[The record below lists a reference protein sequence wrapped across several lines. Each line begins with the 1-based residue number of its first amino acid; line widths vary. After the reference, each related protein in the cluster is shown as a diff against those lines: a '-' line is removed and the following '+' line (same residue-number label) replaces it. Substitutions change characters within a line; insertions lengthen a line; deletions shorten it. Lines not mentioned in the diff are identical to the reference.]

1 MNTPHALRRRLLAA
15 LALGGIAQQSGLI
28 DALAQAT
35 TAARPPTPTS
45 GDLPRT
51 LPDWGPMPE
60 LRGLSDWFNSAPLDK
75 AALQGKVVVVDFWAL
90 GCINCRNALPHVAQ
104 WHERYKDQGLVV
116 LGIHAPEFDAERPA
130 AAVKQAAARL
140 KLNFPIALDNE
151 FETWRAF
158 RNEYWPAHYFVDRQG
173 RIRHRHYGEGEYAYG
188 EQVIQSLLSEH
199 SGAQRS

>member
-1 MNTPHALRRRLLAA
+1 MNTPYALRRRLLAA
-15 LALGGIAQQSGLI
+15 LTLGGLAQQSGWI
-28 DALAQAT
+28 DVLAQAT
-35 TAARPPTPTS
+35 TATRPPTP
-45 GDLPRT
+45 GA

-60 LRGLSDWFNSAPLDK
+60 LRGLSDWFNSAALDK

-104 WHERYKDQGLVV
+104 WHEKYKGQGLVV
-116 LGIHAPEFDAERPA
+116 LGIHAPEFDAERPVEE
-130 AAVKQAAARL
+130 VKRAAARL
-140 KLNFPIALDNE
+140 KLNFPIALDNN

-188 EQVIQSLLSEH
+188 EQVIQALLSEPA
-199 SGAQRS
+199 GAQRS